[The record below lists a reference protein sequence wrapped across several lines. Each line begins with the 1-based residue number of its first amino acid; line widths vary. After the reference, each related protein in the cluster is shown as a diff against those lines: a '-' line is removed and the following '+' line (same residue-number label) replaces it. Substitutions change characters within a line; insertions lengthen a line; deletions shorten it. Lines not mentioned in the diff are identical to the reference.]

1 MTQTRKEIEPTEAR
15 TRDLSLSSE
24 MDRLFDTM
32 LHRGWLRPFHETFPE
47 WLRPSREFDLVAPR
61 VDVIDREDE
70 FLVRAEVP
78 GIDRK
83 DLDVTLSGE
92 TLTLKGAR
100 KDERKEEKE
109 GEFYRSEIAYGEF
122 SRSVHLPEAVDPEG
136 VKATFEDGM
145 LEVRIRK
152 AHKTDR
158 RRIDIT

>member
-1 MTQTRKEIEPTEAR
+1 MTQIRKEVEPTEAR
-15 TRDLSLSSE
+15 TRDLSLISE

-32 LHRGWLRPFHETFPE
+32 LHRGWLRPFHETFPD

-70 FLVRAEVP
+70 FLVRVEVP

-122 SRSVHLPEAVDPEG
+122 SRDVHLPEAVDPEG
-136 VKATFEDGM
+136 VKATFEGGM
-145 LEVRIRK
+145 LEVHIRK